1 MSLVTIY
8 VVLALTAGGTG
19 NNWGAV
25 LGACLVV
32 FFLESTRFATAWLPG
47 LQPVQVAAMR
57 EFIIGASLILVL
69 RFRPAGL
76 LPERLP
82 RIPIS
87 LTSTPSPESR

>member
-1 MSLVTIY
+1 V
-8 VVLALTAGGTG
+8 
-19 NNWGAV
+19 
-25 LGACLVV
+25 
-32 FFLESTRFATAWLPG
+32 
-47 LQPVQVAAMR
+47 R

-82 RIPIS
+82 RMPMS